1 MTMTKSNQALLW
13 TGVLA
18 VATVAGAPA
27 AACVLPFAATAAVA
41 AFTLDI
47 RRAMAAIGL
56 VWLLNQAIGYGLMDY
71 PVTQYS
77 IGWGAALLGASIAAL
92 VAARFVRTAITQ
104 WVGDTTNDLAA
115 MVAGFVAAF
124 ALYEG
129 SLFALAQFA
138 GGLDT
143 FAPNIVATIGLNDTL
158 WFALLMGLRWVLVNA
173 APASF
178 GQRAIVRSV

>member
-1 MTMTKSNQALLW
+1 MTMTHSNQALLW
-13 TGVLA
+13 TGILA
-18 VATVAGAPA
+18 AATVGGAPA

-56 VWLLNQAIGYGLMDY
+56 VWLLNQAIGYGLMEY

-77 IGWGAALLGASIAAL
+77 IGWGAALLGASVAAL
-92 VAARFVRTAITQ
+92 VAARFVRIAIVQ
-104 WVGDTTNDLAA
+104 RSADRAQDGPA
-115 MVAGFVAAF
+115 MAAGFVAAF
-124 ALYEG
+124 AVYEG

-143 FAPNIVATIGLNDTL
+143 FAPDIVATIGLNDTL

-178 GQRAIVRSV
+178 GRRALVRAA